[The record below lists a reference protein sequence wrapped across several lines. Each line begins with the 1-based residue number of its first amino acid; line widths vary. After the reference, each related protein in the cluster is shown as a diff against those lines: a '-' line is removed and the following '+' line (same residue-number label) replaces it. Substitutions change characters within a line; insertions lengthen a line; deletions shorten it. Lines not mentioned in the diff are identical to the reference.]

1 MGNYLRLLGDDLVAA
16 VLDKVADLHE
26 EDILRIEKKI
36 NRIKNK
42 IGLSITKG
50 YIKYGSVFLDSR
62 MRLYITII
70 AKIIPRKL

>member
-16 VLDKVADLHE
+16 VLDKVADLYE

-42 IGLSITKG
+42 IGLYHNNK
-50 YIKYGSVFLDSR
+50 
-62 MRLYITII
+62 RLY
-70 AKIIPRKL
+70 KIWFSFFG

>member
-42 IGLSITKG
+42 IGLYHNNK
-50 YIKYGSVFLDSR
+50 
-62 MRLYITII
+62 RLY
-70 AKIIPRKL
+70 KIWFSFFG